1 MIESQNLYSRMRSE
15 GSRFTLGGW
24 GLRLCLPDVAQP
36 SATVRNRSQ
45 PSARGRYGRASGEF
59 CKSGHFWRFQ
69 TSRSLVSRGRRGTLW
84 HSNMFHNA
92 GAIYCSVVFRRWVA
106 LFVTGAA
113 LWIPWQA
120 WHLAA
125 CDENW
130 RKPRTK
136 HRFGVANFEVQRKT
150 RRRKTSILW
159 LHSVKGSL
167 PRNASFE
174 APTCGLSCGLS
185 VSIGKAAKPLL
196 SKVSKQLHP
205 LPEV

>member
-36 SATVRNRSQ
+36 SATAHNR
-45 PSARGRYGRASGEF
+45 PREVAMAVPLASFAKVVTFGGFKRRVASFRVAGVALCDIPTCFITQAQYTVASFSEDEL
-59 CKSGHFWRFQ
+59 HFSWQAQHFGF
-69 TSRSLVSRGRRGTLW
+69 RGRRGIW
-84 HSNMFHNA
+84 RHVMKIDGS
-92 GAIYCSVVFRRWVA
+92 
-106 LFVTGAA
+106 
-113 LWIPWQA
+113 
-120 WHLAA
+120 LARNI
-125 CDENW
+125 D
-130 RKPRTK
+130 
-136 HRFGVANFEVQRKT
+136 FGVANFEVQRKT